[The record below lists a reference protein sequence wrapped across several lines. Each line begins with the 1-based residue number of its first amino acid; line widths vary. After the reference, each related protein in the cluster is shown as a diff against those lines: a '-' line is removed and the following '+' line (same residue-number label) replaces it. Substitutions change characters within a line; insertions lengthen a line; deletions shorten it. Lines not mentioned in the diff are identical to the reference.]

1 MNTPRSFFKKNWSN
15 LLLVV
20 VILLL
25 FIPQTAMPIKVFF
38 SRLLSFSPSE
48 IAAEKRVVLDSYDW
62 DLVGLDGERTNFST
76 SEGKV
81 TLINFWATWCPP
93 CLAEMPSLQDLYDS
107 YGDRVDFY
115 FVTMEDAERVSK
127 FLEKHGYS
135 IPAYIPMEEVP
146 ALLKNNSL
154 PTTFLISKN
163 GEIVMEKSG
172 AANWNSSST
181 RAILDTLLS
190 E

>member
-1 MNTPRSFFKKNWSN
+1 MNTPKSFFKKNWSN
-15 LLLVV
+15 LLLAAL
-20 VILLL
+20 ILLL

-48 IAAEKRVVLDSYDW
+48 IAAEKRKVLASYEW
-62 DLVGLDGERTNFST
+62 EMMDLAGQRTQFSN

-81 TLINFWATWCPP
+81 TIINFWATWCPP
-93 CLAEMPSLQDLYDS
+93 CIAEMPSLQDLYDA

-115 FVTMEDAERVSK
+115 FVTMEEAERVSA

-135 IPAYIPMEEVP
+135 IPAYIPLDEVP
-146 ALLKNNSL
+146 TLLKNNSL
-154 PTTFLISKN
+154 PTTFVISKK
-163 GEIVMEKSG
+163 GQIVMNKSG

-181 RAILDTLLS
+181 RVILDTLLS